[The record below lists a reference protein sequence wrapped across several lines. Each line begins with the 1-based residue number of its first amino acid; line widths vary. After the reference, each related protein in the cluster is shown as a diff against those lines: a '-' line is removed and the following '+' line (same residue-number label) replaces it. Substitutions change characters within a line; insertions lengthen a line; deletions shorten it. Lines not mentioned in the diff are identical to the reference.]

1 MVISL
6 LWWCA
11 QRNAH
16 SVRYEEQGQLFHSG
30 GHETKMLLSL
40 LSMKVFMDSKI
51 LVSRGVPHSFG
62 CGVLKSQRTFGKI
75 CRQQVEEYTQK
86 RHKRK
91 ISAEKI
97 DPYILD
103 AGWQQEKHTESG
115 FKVTKIHFSSC
126 SEKAVQW
133 PPLQQRKHE
142 ERKQFSFQYIFL
154 YFCRRLFY
162 FPSVVIKTQPVQ
174 LSILWLILS

>member
-1 MVISL
+1 MPNVWLRVKTSAVTSNGDFFVMVMCPKKCTNTVWDMKNKDSCSTQEDMKPKCSSL
-6 LWWCA
+6 CFPW
-11 QRNAH
+11 R
-16 SVRYEEQGQLFHSG
+16 S
-30 GHETKMLLSL
+30 
-40 LSMKVFMDSKI
+40 FMDSKI
-51 LVSRGVPHSFG
+51 LVSRGVTHSFG
-62 CGVLKSQRTFGKI
+62 CGVLKSQRTCGKI

-115 FKVTKIHFSSC
+115 FKVTKIHISSC

-142 ERKQFSFQYIFL
+142 ERKQFSFQ
-154 YFCRRLFY
+154 
-162 FPSVVIKTQPVQ
+162 
-174 LSILWLILS
+174 